1 MQERS
6 IIQTSSGGKSFALSE
21 EILNIWK
28 SQIAPEYLR
37 IGTAGR
43 VHLPCSGASNDG
55 FLKKDWKPTFLGYQE
70 YLLNTFPSGAIKV
83 VLSCTV
89 TLGQLEFFFYI
100 YPKILDAI

>member
-1 MQERS
+1 MPERS

-43 VHLPCSGASNDG
+43 VHLPCSGAPNDG
-55 FLKKDWKPTFLGYQE
+55 FLQKALETDFFRL
-70 YLLNTFPSGAIKV
+70 SKV
-83 VLSCTV
+83 PFNL
-89 TLGQLEFFFYI
+89 
-100 YPKILDAI
+100 